1 VHFPASASRSRSG
14 KDSLEVRRLLPR
26 RRFAEQNAAAQRHP
40 SHRPATGEFVKPI
53 SSFVL
58 AAVLSCA
65 TAGPLAA
72 ADAGIEQSFDRNK
85 GAIYA
90 LYGRA
95 LRETPGLKGKIVFE
109 IGIATSGEVSSC
121 RIKYSELN
129 HPDLEAKLVERIKL
143 FRFPPRQ
150 SPTTVVK
157 PVDFFPAT

>member
-1 VHFPASASRSRSG
+1 M
-14 KDSLEVRRLLPR
+14 
-26 RRFAEQNAAAQRHP
+26 
-40 SHRPATGEFVKPI
+40 KPI

-58 AAVLSCA
+58 AAALFCA

-72 ADAGIEQSFDRNK
+72 ADAGVEIAFDRNK

-109 IGIATSGEVSSC
+109 ITIGTGGEVSSC
-121 RIKYSELN
+121 RIKSSELD
-129 HPDLEAKLVERIKL
+129 HPDLETKLVERIKL

-150 SPTTVVK
+150 SPTTVLK
-157 PVDFFPAT
+157 PIDFFPAA